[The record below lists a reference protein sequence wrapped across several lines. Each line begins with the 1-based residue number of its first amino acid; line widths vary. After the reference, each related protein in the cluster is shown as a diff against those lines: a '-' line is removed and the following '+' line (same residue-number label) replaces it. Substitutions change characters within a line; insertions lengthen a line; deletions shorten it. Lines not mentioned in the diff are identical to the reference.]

1 MKNKIKIIFKL
12 LFLFSLSC
20 FNALSNDVLI
30 DADEVNINQKGN
42 VIEAVGSVNIKDKDN
57 IQIKGEKAKYDKI
70 EQILEINGNV
80 LFIDKSKNIEIKS
93 EKILFYREQKKI
105 FSFDNTEI
113 NLFDKANDEINFKVN
128 ANKLFVRQ

>member
-30 DADEVNINQKGN
+30 DDEVNINQKGN

-70 EQILEINGNV
+70 EQIEINGNV

-93 EKILFYREQKKI
+93 EKILFYRE
-105 FSFDNTEI
+105 
-113 NLFDKANDEINFKVN
+113 
-128 ANKLFVRQ
+128 